1 MNYYLKKLSFEEV
14 KENINYF
21 LENEITLKNILD
33 QHTFGVGYLFKYLIN
48 SIEYAIEHPDAPQN
62 LETYDDEINDNIIL
76 LNYYLL
82 SYYLQD
88 KYDYLEI
95 LIVSH
100 MNLLNNFCKIYED
113 KISEDFNDSTLA
125 INNLI
130 KTASNFS
137 RLIALSDVLITKYE
151 KGRAMREEP
160 FSITKTYLQE
170 IFDEIDNL
178 KEAE

>member
-14 KENINYF
+14 KENIKYF
-21 LENEITLKNILD
+21 SENEISLKNTLD
-33 QHTFGVGYLFKYLIN
+33 QHVHGVSFLFNYLIEA
-48 SIEYAIEHPDAPQN
+48 IEYAIEHPEEPQN
-62 LETYDDEINDNIIL
+62 LEKYDDKINENIIL

-100 MNLLNNFCKIYED
+100 MNLLNNFINIYED
-113 KISEDFNDSTLA
+113 KVSDDFKGSAEA

-130 KTASNFS
+130 RTASNFT
-137 RLIALSDVLITKYE
+137 RLICLSDVLITKYE

-160 FSITKTYLQE
+160 FSITKTYLKE

-178 KEAE
+178 KETE